1 MFQSFRNRAAASSPF
16 AAGERFPYPI
26 PNGPRIAVFATRFA
40 ETATVTLAV
49 DASELPR
56 LDVQALAAPM
66 ETIREIDPACW
77 TPEYPLIVLSDDE
90 TGLMSENDRNYIW
103 ERFGMPVF
111 EYLIDTSGRIIARE
125 CEAHDGLHIEG
136 DFSGDDLEITAEAC
150 PCGRPGQRIIGP
162 AAIDTAD
169 AII

>member
-16 AAGERFPYPI
+16 VAGERFPYPI

-40 ETATVTLAV
+40 ETDTVTLAV

>member
-1 MFQSFRNRAAASSPF
+1 MFQPFRNRAAASSPF
-16 AAGERFPYPI
+16 VAGEPFPYPI
-26 PNGPRIAVFATRFA
+26 PHGPRIAVFATGFA
-40 ETATVTLAV
+40 ETATVTLAA

-66 ETIREIDPACW
+66 EIIREIDPTCW

-90 TGLMSENDRNYIW
+90 TGLMSEYDRNYIW

-111 EYLIDTSGRIIARE
+111 EYLIETSGRIIARE
-125 CEAHDGLHIEG
+125 CEAHDGLHIEE
-136 DFSGDDLEITAEAC
+136 DFSSDNLEITEEAC

-162 AAIDTAD
+162 AAIDTAE